1 MSKVLYSHSG
11 GKVQYVYETVQVRS
25 MVELS
30 LRNGEVYYD
39 YLDTHEVIYETAQP
53 YLVDGEMMVSDEYGN
68 DYKIS
73 ECQWEEVEE

>member
-1 MSKVLYSHSG
+1 MSKDLYSHAG
-11 GKVQYVYETVQVRS
+11 GKVQYVFETVQVLSR
-25 MVELS
+25 VELS

-39 YLDTHEVIYETAQP
+39 YLDTPEIIYETARP
-53 YLVDGEMMVSDEYGN
+53 YLVDGEMMVRDEYGN

>member
-1 MSKVLYSHSG
+1 
-11 GKVQYVYETVQVRS
+11 
-25 MVELS
+25 MVEFS